1 MNEHFEKQIQN
12 ALAVIKELQLEDFI
26 KYFDGKDGFMWSS
39 DSRIYQIGEKL
50 EGDGH
55 SGASFAFTLR
65 ECQWRL
71 INEEPDP
78 DPEPEVP
85 EIDPPEPPEMRLP
98 EPPNK
103 EGIKIVG
110 ENIYNEMDDNNK
122 KATDIMASQ
131 GMDKAI
137 EHMFLHPETG
147 EPMDYA
153 TMRHFYG

>member
-1 MNEHFEKQIQN
+1 MNEHFEIQIQN

-26 KYFDGKDGFMWSS
+26 KYFDGKEGFMWSS

-85 EIDPPEPPEMRLP
+85 ETNPP

-103 EGIKIVG
+103 DGIKVVG
-110 ENIYNEMDDNNK
+110 ETIYNDMDDNNK
-122 KATDIMASQ
+122 KAIDIMASQ

-153 TMRHFYG
+153 TMRSFYG

>member
-1 MNEHFEKQIQN
+1 MNDHLEKQIKN
-12 ALAVIKELQLEDFI
+12 ALTVIKELQLEDFV
-26 KYFDGKDGFMWSS
+26 KKFDGKDGFMWSS
-39 DSRIYQIGEKL
+39 DPRIQLIGKKL
-50 EGDGH
+50 ESDNH

-71 INEEPDP
+71 LNEEPDP

-85 EIDPPEPPEMRLP
+85 EFDPPEPPNRES
-98 EPPNK
+98 
-103 EGIKIVG
+103 IKIVG
-110 ENIYNEMDDNNK
+110 ENIYDKMDDNNK

-153 TMRHFYG
+153 TMRSFYG

>member
-1 MNEHFEKQIQN
+1 MNEHFEIQIQN
-12 ALAVIKELQLEDFI
+12 ALAVIKELQLEEFVKNFNDN
-26 KYFDGKDGFMWSS
+26 DGFMWSP
-39 DSRIYQIGEKL
+39 DSRITQIGEKL

-55 SGASFAFTLR
+55 SGSSFGCTLR

-85 EIDPPEPPEMRLP
+85 EIDPPEPPEMKLP

-103 EGIKIVG
+103 DGIKVVG
-110 ENIYNEMDDNNK
+110 ETIYNDMDDNNK

-131 GMDKAI
+131 GIDKAI

-153 TMRHFYG
+153 TMRSFYG

>member
-1 MNEHFEKQIQN
+1 MNDHLEKQIKN
-12 ALAVIKELQLEDFI
+12 ALTVIKELQLEDFV
-26 KYFDGKDGFMWSS
+26 KKFDGKDGFMWSS
-39 DSRIYQIGEKL
+39 DPRIQLIGKKL
-50 EGDGH
+50 ESDNH

-71 INEEPDP
+71 LNEEPDP

-85 EIDPPEPPEMRLP
+85 EFDPPEPPEIKLP
-98 EPPNK
+98 EPPNR

-110 ENIYNEMDDNNK
+110 ENIYDKMDDNNK

-137 EHMFLHPETG
+137 RHMFLHPEKG

-153 TMRHFYG
+153 TMRSFYG